1 MNTLASAVIRLS
13 YAAGVE
19 LPAPIRDAAAG
30 IERLRAARA
39 EQRRLVPGQPT
50 RDLRSAALQ
59 LAEQALRGEEPDVD
73 AAAEEVERRYSIAYA
88 ADERLRML
96 SHSIDIGEDLLADV
110 ISEHATA
117 LLGAMATALAEIVTT
132 VQGVAAEAGSLNL
145 AHPESV
151 LSTAS
156 DAGIAAFRV
165 LQAAT
170 LRYRDLRSLQ
180 HQLRVTSVIRGGSA
194 GFDEFRSGN
203 AAGLSRHAPER
214 LLQLVTQRAEDVWLP
229 SGDEAAA
236 AEQQQQ
242 KEARQPRT
250 ARRVAV
256 IQ

>member
-1 MNTLASAVIRLS
+1 MNVLASAVIRLS

-50 RDLRSAALQ
+50 RDLRSAALP

-73 AAAEEVERRYSIAYA
+73 AAYEEVERRYSIAYK
-88 ADERLRML
+88 ADERLRMM
-96 SHSIDIGEDLLADV
+96 SHSIDIGEDLLVDV

-117 LLGAMATALAEIVTT
+117 LLGAMAKALAEIVTT
-132 VQGVAAEAGSLNL
+132 VQGVAAEVSSLNL
-145 AHPESV
+145 AHPETV
-151 LSTAS
+151 LTNAT

-165 LQAAT
+165 LQAAAV
-170 LRYRDLRSLQ
+170 RYRDLRSLQ
-180 HQLRVTSVIRGGSA
+180 HQLRVNSVIRGGSA

-203 AAGLSRHAPER
+203 AGGLSRHATER
-214 LLQLVTQRAEDVWLP
+214 LFQLVTQRADVWLP

-242 KEARQPRT
+242 KEAQPRT
-250 ARRVAV
+250 AHRVAV
-256 IQ
+256 RLQ